1 MAKLTEVTVPDLGDF
16 HDVAVIEIAVKV
28 GDSVQKDQALLT
40 LETDKATMDLPSPS
54 AGIVKELLVVLG
66 NKVNRGSRIAVLE
79 TSEAG
84 TAPTPGKEPSK
95 AAPQPASPAGKL
107 AAVPARVPAPVLV
120 ATAPPERDLEEA
132 EVELGSG
139 LALAVRKPAS
149 HATPA
154 PDVLTKV
161 APPPP
166 LAVVKSRS
174 HASPAIRRLGREL
187 GVDLTQ
193 VKGSGRHG
201 RILEQDVKS
210 YVKEHVGKAQSQA
223 DGFVL
228 PEAPFVDFGRFG
240 SIEAKPLSRI
250 KKVTAS
256 NLHRAWL
263 RVAHVT
269 QHDEAD
275 ITDLEAFR
283 KAESE
288 QAKKHNVHLT
298 VLPFIMKAV
307 VATLKASPT
316 FNASLDPQG
325 ENLILKHYY
334 HLGIAVDTPDGLVVP
349 VIRDVDH
356 KGVYDLADELAK
368 VSERARAHKLMPGDM
383 QGASFTVS
391 SLGGIGGT
399 SFTPI
404 VNTPEVAILGV
415 SRASMKPVWENGAFV
430 PRLMLPLSLSYDHR
444 VNDGADGARFT
455 TYLRQMLSDIKRLLL

>member
-1 MAKLTEVTVPDLGDF
+1 MAKLSEVTVPDLGDF
-16 HDVAVIEIAVKV
+16 HDVAVIEIAVKP
-28 GDSVQKDQALLT
+28 GDSVQKDQSLLT
-40 LETDKATMDLPSPS
+40 LETDKATMDLPSPE
-54 AGIVKELLVVLG
+54 AGVVKELLVSVG
-66 NKVNRGSRIAVLE
+66 NRVNKGSKIAVLE
-79 TSEAG
+79 TDAAA
-84 TAPTPGKEPSK
+84 APK
-95 AAPQPASPAGKL
+95 AASQPVSPPTKAAS
-107 AAVPARVPAPVLV
+107 VPARSPAPVLV
-120 ATAPPERDLEEA
+120 AAPPPEREPEEA
-132 EVELGSG
+132 EVEMAPGVE
-139 LALAVRKPAS
+139 AAVRKPAS
-149 HATPA
+149 HATPE

-166 LAVVKSRS
+166 LTVVKSKS

-187 GVDLTQ
+187 GVDLAQ
-193 VKGSGRHG
+193 VKGTGRHG

-210 YVKEHVGKAQSQA
+210 YVKEHVGKAQSRT
-223 DGFVL
+223 GELIL

-240 SIEAKPLSRI
+240 SIEARPLSRI
-250 KKVTAS
+250 KKLTAT
-256 NLHRAWL
+256 NLGRAWL
-263 RVAHVT
+263 RVVLVT

-288 QAKKHNVHLT
+288 QAKKRNVKLT

-307 VATLKASPT
+307 VATLKAFPT

-325 ENLILKHYY
+325 ENLILKQYY
-334 HLGIAVDTPDGLVVP
+334 HLGVAVDTSEGLVVP
-349 VIRDVDH
+349 VIRDVDR
-356 KGVYDLADELAK
+356 KGVYDLAVELAS

-399 SFTPI
+399 AFTPI
-404 VNTPEVAILGV
+404 VNIPEVAILGV
-415 SRASMKPVWENGAFV
+415 SRASMKPVWENNAFV

-444 VNDGADGARFT
+444 VNDGADAARFT

>member
-1 MAKLTEVTVPDLGDF
+1 MAKLSEVTVPDLGDF
-16 HDVAVIEIAVKV
+16 HDVAIIEIAVKP
-28 GDSVQKDQALLT
+28 GDSVQKDQSLLT
-40 LETDKATMDLPSPS
+40 LETDKATMDLPSPN
-54 AGIVKELLVVLG
+54 AGVVKELLVSVG
-66 NKVNRGSRIAVLE
+66 NRVNKGSRIAVLE
-79 TSEAG
+79 VGDGAE
-84 TAPTPGKEPSK
+84 
-95 AAPQPASPAGKL
+95 PASKPAPKG
-107 AAVPARVPAPVLV
+107 AAQPVSPPTKPAPARASAPVLV
-120 ATAPPERDLEEA
+120 AAPVPEREPEEA
-132 EVELGSG
+132 EVEIGAG
-139 LALAVRKPAS
+139 LAAAVRKPAS

-166 LAVVKSRS
+166 LAVVKAKS

-187 GVDLTQ
+187 GVDLVQ
-193 VKGSGRHG
+193 VKGTGRHG

-210 YVKEHVGKAQSQA
+210 YVKEHVGKSQA
-223 DGFVL
+223 RTGEFIL

-240 SIEAKPLSRI
+240 SIEARPLSRI
-250 KKVTAS
+250 KKLTAT
-256 NLHRAWL
+256 NLSRAWL
-263 RVAHVT
+263 RVVHVT

-283 KAESE
+283 KSESE
-288 QAKKHNVHLT
+288 QAKKRNVKLT

-307 VATLKASPT
+307 VATLKAFPT
-316 FNASLDPQG
+316 FNASLDPRG

-334 HLGIAVDTPDGLVVP
+334 HLGVAVDTSEGLVVP

-356 KGVYDLADELAK
+356 KGVYDLAVELAS

-399 SFTPI
+399 AFTPI

-415 SRASMKPVWENGAFV
+415 SRAGMKPVWDNNTFV

-444 VNDGADGARFT
+444 VNDGADAARFT

>member
-1 MAKLTEVTVPDLGDF
+1 VAKLSEVTVPDLGDF
-16 HDVAVIEIAVKV
+16 HDVAVIEIGVKV
-28 GDSVQKDQALLT
+28 GESVQKDQALLT
-40 LETDKATMDLPSPS
+40 LETDKATMDLPSPY
-54 AGIVKELLVVLG
+54 AGVVKELLVSVG
-66 NKVNRGSRIAVLE
+66 NRVNKGSRVALVE
-79 TSEAG
+79 TDGGAEGAKAPPAPSTPAAKPSQKSSE
-84 TAPTPGKEPSK
+84 S
-95 AAPQPASPAGKL
+95 
-107 AAVPARVPAPVLV
+107 VPARPPAPVLV
-120 ATAPPERDLEEA
+120 AASAPEREPEEA
-132 EVELGSG
+132 EVEVGAG
-139 LALAVRKPAS
+139 LASAVRKPTS

-166 LAVVKSRS
+166 LAVVKAPA

-201 RILEQDVKS
+201 RIVERDVKS
-210 YVKEHVGKAQSQA
+210 YVKEHVGKAQSQP
-223 DGFVL
+223 GGLLL

-240 SIEAKPLSRI
+240 SIEARPLSRI
-250 KKVTAS
+250 KKLTAV

-263 RVAHVT
+263 RVVHVT

-283 KAESE
+283 KSESE
-288 QAKKHNVHLT
+288 QAKKRNVHLT
-298 VLPFIMKAV
+298 LLPFVMKAV
-307 VATLKASPT
+307 VATLKAFPT

-334 HLGIAVDTPDGLVVP
+334 HLGVAVDTSEGLVVP
-349 VIRDVDH
+349 VVRDVDH
-356 KGVYDLADELAK
+356 KGVYDLAAELAS
-368 VSERARAHKLMPGDM
+368 VGERARAHKLMPGDM
-383 QGASFTVS
+383 QGASFSVS

-399 SFTPI
+399 AFTPI

-415 SRASMKPVWENGAFV
+415 SRASMKPVWDGNAFV

-444 VNDGADGARFT
+444 VNDGADAARFV
-455 TYLRQMLSDIKRLLL
+455 TYLRQLLSDIKRLLL

>member
-1 MAKLTEVTVPDLGDF
+1 
-16 HDVAVIEIAVKV
+16 
-28 GDSVQKDQALLT
+28 
-40 LETDKATMDLPSPS
+40 
-54 AGIVKELLVVLG
+54 LV
-66 NKVNRGSRIAVLE
+66 
-79 TSEAG
+79 
-84 TAPTPGKEPSK
+84 
-95 AAPQPASPAGKL
+95 AAP
-107 AAVPARVPAPVLV
+107 
-120 ATAPPERDLEEA
+120 PPEPDVPEA
-132 EVELGSG
+132 DVEVGAG
-139 LALAVRKPAS
+139 LALAVRRPAS

-154 PDVLTKV
+154 PDLLTKMT
-161 APPPP
+161 PPPP
-166 LAVVKSRS
+166 LSVVKSRS

-201 RILEQDVKS
+201 RILDQDVKG
-210 YVKEHVGKAQSQA
+210 YVKEHVGKAQTQGG
-223 DGFVL
+223 GFVL

-250 KKVTAS
+250 KKLTAV

-288 QAKKHNVHLT
+288 QAKKRNVHLT
-298 VLPFIMKAV
+298 ILPFIMKAV
-307 VATLKASPT
+307 VATLKSFPT

-356 KGVYDLADELAK
+356 KGVYDLAAELAS

-399 SFTPI
+399 AFTPI

-430 PRLMLPLSLSYDHR
+430 PRLTLPLSLSYDHR

>member
-1 MAKLTEVTVPDLGDF
+1 MAKLSEVTVPDLGDF
-16 HDVAVIEIAVKV
+16 HDVAVIEIAVKP
-28 GDSVQKDQALLT
+28 GDSVQKDQSLLT
-40 LETDKATMDLPSPS
+40 LETDKATMDLPSPE
-54 AGIVKELLVVLG
+54 AGVVKELLVSVG
-66 NKVNRGSRIAVLE
+66 NRVNKGSKIAVLE
-79 TSEAG
+79 TDA
-84 TAPTPGKEPSK
+84 A
-95 AAPQPASPAGKL
+95 AAPKATSQPASPPTKPAS
-107 AAVPARVPAPVLV
+107 VPARSPAPVLV
-120 ATAPPERDLEEA
+120 AAPPPEREPEDA
-132 EVELGSG
+132 EVEMAPG
-139 LALAVRKPAS
+139 LEAAVRKPAS
-149 HATPA
+149 HATPE

-166 LAVVKSRS
+166 LTVVKSKS

-187 GVDLTQ
+187 GVDLAQ
-193 VKGSGRHG
+193 VKGTGRHG

-210 YVKEHVGKAQSQA
+210 YVKEHVGKAQSRT
-223 DGFVL
+223 GELIL

-240 SIEAKPLSRI
+240 SIEARPLSRI
-250 KKVTAS
+250 KKLTAT
-256 NLHRAWL
+256 NLGRAWL
-263 RVAHVT
+263 RVVLVT

-288 QAKKHNVHLT
+288 QAKKRNVKLT

-307 VATLKASPT
+307 VATLKAFPT

-325 ENLILKHYY
+325 ENLILKQYY
-334 HLGIAVDTPDGLVVP
+334 HLGVAVDTSEGLVVP
-349 VIRDVDH
+349 VIRDVDR
-356 KGVYDLADELAK
+356 KGVYDLAVELAS

-399 SFTPI
+399 AFTPI
-404 VNTPEVAILGV
+404 VNIPEVAILGV
-415 SRASMKPVWENGAFV
+415 SRASMKPVWENNAFV

-444 VNDGADGARFT
+444 VNDGADAARFT